1 MPFQSQFSL
10 SLELTKLIPMG
21 SAAAGKTYEAAM
33 SLARDLQVRL
43 NFCISKFSLIKLY
56 CVNEMEIC
64 RFSNN
69 FRLLDQI
76 SSSKKI
82 LPSFLGVH
90 ALPGKWLQL
99 FAPSSQKQSPHKNF
113 AKEYPCVMV
122 QDRLL
127 SELLHKT
134 RISPWCYNVR

>member
-43 NFCISKFSLIKLY
+43 NFCISKFSLIELY
-56 CVNEMEIC
+56 CVNDMEIC

-82 LPSFLGVH
+82 LPSFLGVRV
-90 ALPGKWLQL
+90 LPGKWLQL

-113 AKEYPCVMV
+113 VKE
-122 QDRLL
+122 
-127 SELLHKT
+127 
-134 RISPWCYNVR
+134 